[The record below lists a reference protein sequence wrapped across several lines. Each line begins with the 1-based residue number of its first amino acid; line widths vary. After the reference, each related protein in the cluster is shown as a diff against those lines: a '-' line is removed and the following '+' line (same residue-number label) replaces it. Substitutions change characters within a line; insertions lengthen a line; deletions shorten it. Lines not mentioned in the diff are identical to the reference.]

1 MYFYVRKMEI
11 TEASVKF
18 KKQKKKNQ
26 DKPKKGRRQEIAK

>member
-18 KKQKKKNQ
+18 KKQKKKIKTNLKKAE
-26 DKPKKGRRQEIAK
+26 DKK

>member
-18 KKQKKKNQ
+18 KKQKKKKIKTNQ
-26 DKPKKGRRQEIAK
+26 KKAEDKK